1 MTGAPRA
8 YHAPMR
14 SSLPTVCALAALL
27 TVIPLCG
34 CEGKAPDAATAAN
47 AKASGAA
54 VTEVVYEVQGMHCD
68 GCAEAIVA
76 EVSEVPGVASV
87 QCTFESKQARIALR
101 DPAAK
106 AQAEHAIT
114 KLGYTIGAP
123 GSAPAATDAPAA
135 PAAPAGQPASK

>member
-1 MTGAPRA
+1 
-8 YHAPMR
+8 MR
-14 SSLPTVCALAALL
+14 SPLPTAFALAALL
-27 TVIPLCG
+27 TMTSLVG
-34 CEGKAPDAATAAN
+34 CDEGASKPGPAATAKAGAN
-47 AKASGAA
+47 GGAA
-54 VTEVVYEVQGMHCD
+54 EAGLTEVVYQVQGMHCD

-106 AQAEHAIT
+106 EKAEHAIT

-123 GSAPAATDAPAA
+123 GSAPA
-135 PAAPAGQPASK
+135 GQPASK